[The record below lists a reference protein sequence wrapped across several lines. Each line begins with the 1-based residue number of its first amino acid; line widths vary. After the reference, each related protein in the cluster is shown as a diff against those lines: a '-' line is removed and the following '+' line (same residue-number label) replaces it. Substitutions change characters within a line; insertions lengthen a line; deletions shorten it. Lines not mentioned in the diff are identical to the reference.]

1 VVDKREE
8 NKTKVCVSQRK
19 SMGETRREGS
29 GNGGMRRETEAL
41 ERRGK
46 SMSEADRKVGR
57 RSAGGERS

>member
-1 VVDKREE
+1 
-8 NKTKVCVSQRK
+8 
-19 SMGETRREGS
+19 
-29 GNGGMRRETEAL
+29 MRRETEAL